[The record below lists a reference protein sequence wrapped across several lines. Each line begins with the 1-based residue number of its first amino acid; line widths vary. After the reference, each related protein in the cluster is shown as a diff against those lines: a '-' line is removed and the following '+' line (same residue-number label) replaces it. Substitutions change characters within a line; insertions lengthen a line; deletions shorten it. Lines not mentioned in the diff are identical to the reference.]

1 MKSMKIII
9 RLFFAVI
16 MMTSFTTLTSAQS
29 IEGDWYGK
37 ANVMGTDLRI
47 NLHIKTSGNVY
58 TCTWDSPDQGGFG
71 LPATTT
77 TFTYPDFA
85 FTYDEAGIKY
95 SGKVDPGYTE
105 IKGILYQS
113 GQKFDILFGRKEIPP
128 APENK

>member
-1 MKSMKIII
+1 
-9 RLFFAVI
+9 
-16 MMTSFTTLTSAQS
+16 MMTSFTTMTNAQS

-47 NLHIKTSGNVY
+47 NLHIKPSGDVY

-95 SGKVDPGYTE
+95 SGKVDS
-105 IKGILYQS
+105 L
-113 GQKFDILFGRKEIPP
+113 DILKLRVYYTSQACSLTLFSEEKRSRLLRLIGD
-128 APENK
+128 